1 MSTLTA
7 GPYWEEWKTQLSQR
21 SGEDRLGAWCGD
33 KASWRKHFKSVEFR
47 ACCYAQQP
55 VSCWGC
61 NQVRANDCCP
71 STVVMWKDN
80 YSGEGSSTGQS
91 GSDRGQ
97 VTWPPAETV
106 RNSRAPVVIR
116 TPGSP
121 GSIDRAGVST
131 GWPPPCPCSH
141 WAEQTLLL
149 ASTILRKVVCIV
161 ANIHNMKLPVLAICK
176 GNSEALS
183 RLPLLCNP
191 LFPFISTHFP
201 SQTTLHCRIT
211 LPSAFPSW

>member
-33 KASWRKHFKSVEFR
+33 KASWRKHFKSAEFR

-91 GSDRGQ
+91 GSDRGSPSCTRL
-97 VTWPPAETV
+97 VGVA
-106 RNSRAPVVIR
+106 RNSL
-116 TPGSP
+116 S
-121 GSIDRAGVST
+121 D
-131 GWPPPCPCSH
+131 
-141 WAEQTLLL
+141 
-149 ASTILRKVVCIV
+149 
-161 ANIHNMKLPVLAICK
+161 
-176 GNSEALS
+176 EALNPILWQAQTQYNLYYARYLKKYVRS
-183 RLPLLCNP
+183 DKEKLLSYYN
-191 LFPFISTHFP
+191 
-201 SQTTLHCRIT
+201 R
-211 LPSAFPSW
+211 